1 MTALAVQDALTLE
14 RFLERYPWPDADRQ
28 RGRPIEWF
36 WEFEV
41 EAPIDALW
49 ALLVDTSRFNRAMGL
64 ARMSFEERD
73 GVLYGSAKNGGFL
86 QEWVEVPWMWING
99 REVIAERRYTRGFAH
114 VVRAIY
120 LVQELADGRLRLYV
134 YFGWIPRGLLGRFML
149 WISQGMLRGGYA
161 RVLQEMARDARD
173 STFTAF
179 VPPTQELAAEA
190 RARLEQV
197 RAELLSRGL
206 VEEAVTRLLEHVRT
220 ADEIELYRIQIR
232 RLAREWGLDE
242 RALLQVSLHATRIG
256 LLDMTW
262 DVVCPHCRGVRSELE
277 SASKLPN
284 DSYCDVCEIDFGV
297 GDVNSIEITFHVN
310 SAIRDIPK
318 IEFCSAEPAKKTHI
332 KLQVA
337 LAPGEAR
344 EVAPRLAPGSYRMR
358 LQSEKAAREL
368 EVAEGGPRALEWRSD
383 DAAERRRCA
392 ANPQLT
398 LVNDE
403 AEARTFVIEELR
415 WPDHALRPADLFV
428 CREFHDL
435 FSEEY
440 VSDGVQL
447 AVGQQ
452 TIVFTDMVGSTRFY
466 TQRGDPEAFVEVR
479 RHFDA
484 IEEIIDHERGVL
496 VKTIGDA
503 TMLVFTQPLA
513 AVRACGAIQRHFHR
527 ARKDTPIRVRISLHV
542 GTCIA
547 VKLNSNIDF
556 FGSSV
561 NLASKL
567 QACAEAGQVALSRA
581 VYDSPGVAEHLE
593 LQGEELVEF
602 VFNVKALPEPIDV
615 VRWDVWT
622 DADDDASA
630 MSAVSLR
637 RKA

>member
-232 RLAREWGLDE
+232 RLAREWGL
-242 RALLQVSLHATRIG
+242 A
-256 LLDMTW
+256 
-262 DVVCPHCRGVRSELE
+262 
-277 SASKLPN
+277 
-284 DSYCDVCEIDFGV
+284 
-297 GDVNSIEITFHVN
+297 
-310 SAIRDIPK
+310 
-318 IEFCSAEPAKKTHI
+318 
-332 KLQVA
+332 
-337 LAPGEAR
+337 
-344 EVAPRLAPGSYRMR
+344 APRLP
-358 LQSEKAAREL
+358 
-368 EVAEGGPRALEWRSD
+368 
-383 DAAERRRCA
+383 
-392 ANPQLT
+392 
-398 LVNDE
+398 
-403 AEARTFVIEELR
+403 
-415 WPDHALRPADLFV
+415 
-428 CREFHDL
+428 
-435 FSEEY
+435 
-440 VSDGVQL
+440 
-447 AVGQQ
+447 
-452 TIVFTDMVGSTRFY
+452 
-466 TQRGDPEAFVEVR
+466 
-479 RHFDA
+479 
-484 IEEIIDHERGVL
+484 
-496 VKTIGDA
+496 
-503 TMLVFTQPLA
+503 
-513 AVRACGAIQRHFHR
+513 
-527 ARKDTPIRVRISLHV
+527 
-542 GTCIA
+542 
-547 VKLNSNIDF
+547 
-556 FGSSV
+556 
-561 NLASKL
+561 
-567 QACAEAGQVALSRA
+567 
-581 VYDSPGVAEHLE
+581 
-593 LQGEELVEF
+593 
-602 VFNVKALPEPIDV
+602 
-615 VRWDVWT
+615 
-622 DADDDASA
+622 
-630 MSAVSLR
+630 AVSF
-637 RKA
+637 